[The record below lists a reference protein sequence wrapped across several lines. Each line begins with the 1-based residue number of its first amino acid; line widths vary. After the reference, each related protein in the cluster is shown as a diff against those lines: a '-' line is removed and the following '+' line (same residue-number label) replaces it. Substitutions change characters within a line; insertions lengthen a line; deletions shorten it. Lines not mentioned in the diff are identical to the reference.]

1 VSEIASILGVSKPAA
16 GKISDY
22 PVLKGMVSRTAMA
35 GDRRSLKISIISKG
49 RGIVENY
56 HRLNEKKLNM

>member
-1 VSEIASILGVSKPAA
+1 MSEIASILGVSKPAA